1 MKPLIFFAFILLL
14 AGCKKET
21 FNLNEE
27 ITIDFNKTATV
38 NIDGVPYE
46 ITFANLEQET
56 RCKPGSECWSE
67 GWVIVKINLNNEKDE
82 KLGRGVIYEDISN
95 STEFKNHTIQ
105 LLDVSYGR
113 NGNYGKEKHY
123 SIKLRV
129 E

>member
-1 MKPLIFFAFILLL
+1 MKTIIFFALILLL

-27 ITIDFNKTATV
+27 ISIDFNKMATV

-46 ITFANLEQET
+46 ISFTNLEKET
-56 RCKPGSECWSE
+56 RCAPGSECWVPGS
-67 GWVIVKINLNNEKDE
+67 VVVKINLNNEQDFI
-82 KLGRGVIYEDISN
+82 LGVMDYDISPM
-95 STEFKNHTIQ
+95 TEFKNHTIR

-129 E
+129 D

>member
-46 ITFANLEQET
+46 ISFTNLEKEW
-56 RCKPGSECWSE
+56 RMNCWGIPS
-67 GWVIVKINLNNEKDE
+67 VVVKINLNNEQNVS
-82 KLGRGVIYEDISN
+82 LGMFDEDISN

-113 NGNYGKEKHY
+113 DGNYGKEKHY